1 MSAQLASNP
10 TPRGVIAVRQ
20 DGPPEAPALL
30 LCQRFRGA
38 IEDWDPRFI
47 TALAHQRR
55 MIRFDMSGIG
65 ARGGQ
70 TTARFPTCTLGSAST
85 TGLPDTPRARRSMSG
100 VRCRHIALSVALSL
114 AKTN

>member
-1 MSAQLASNP
+1 VSAQLASIP
-10 TPRGVIAVRQ
+10 TPRGVIAVRH
-20 DGPPEAPALL
+20 DGPPEAPTLQ

-38 IEDWDPRFI
+38 IEDWDPGFI
-47 TALAHQRR
+47 SALAHQRR
-55 MIRFDMSGIG
+55 MIRLGLFGFG

-100 VRCRHIALSVALSL
+100 VGCRHIALSVALSL